1 MRTELLNEAA
11 IPPFDAQIV
20 QYVAEEGESLYG
32 STEMVVGIGYRG
44 SVYRSI
50 TTEGMTEYMGCIDF
64 LLDLGLV
71 DLLENQVSFKGF
83 DSLFVLPDD
92 KSIATGR

>member
-20 QYVAEEGESLYG
+20 QYVAEKGESPYG
-32 STEMVVGIGYRG
+32 STEMIVGIGYRG

-50 TTEGMTEYMGCIDF
+50 TTEGLTEYMGCTDF
-64 LLDLGLV
+64 LHDLGLV

-92 KSIATGR
+92 KNIAIGR